1 MAIIFEDED
10 GYISYIQPEN
20 ILMIKSGDTGAD
32 TITYATVNTDDKND
46 LDTIWL
52 TKAAVDDILN
62 QLNQQNYRFVDVNG
76 LFCVNMSNKCY
87 INKDAIESIRTC
99 NNSRL
104 KTPMACV
111 EIKTNLQH
119 YNLDCNYIDLE
130 KTKQF
135 IKSLEVKK

>member
-32 TITYATVNTDDKND
+32 TITYATVNTDDKNG
-46 LDTIWL
+46 LETKWL
-52 TKAAVDDILN
+52 TKSAVDDILN
-62 QLNQQNYRFVDVNG
+62 QLNQQNYRFVDINSI
-76 LFCVNMSNKCY
+76 LCVNMSNKCY
-87 INKDAIESIRTC
+87 INRDAIESIRAC